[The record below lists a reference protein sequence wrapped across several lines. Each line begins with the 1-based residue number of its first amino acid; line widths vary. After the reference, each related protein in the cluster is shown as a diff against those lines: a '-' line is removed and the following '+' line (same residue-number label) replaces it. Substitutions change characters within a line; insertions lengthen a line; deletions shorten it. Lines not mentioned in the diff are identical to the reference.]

1 MEPVEAFIGVVSI
14 LGIAAVFY
22 WIVRRGKNETAEKQ

>member
-14 LGIAAVFY
+14 LGIVAVFY
-22 WIVRRGKNETAEKQ
+22 WIVRRSKNEAAEKP